1 MLSKRIQALLAIL
14 MIAVLVVPN
23 VPASA
28 LAPLPPQATIAYHNL
43 TGLASYMGSPAEGRP
58 IHTATAAQREQGGE
72 TVARSFLATY
82 GEAFGLRDAYNDL
95 QVMRETQTDIGTSTV
110 RFQQTYRGIPV
121 LAGEMIVQMDSAKD
135 VLSANGEVLPID
147 DLDVTPTI
155 EESAAVQTALELTA
169 KYNGAEVDAL
179 QASQPELWIYNPALL
194 AGYNGAT
201 VLVWRVE
208 VTPKNELDPIRQLVL
223 IDAKRGGT
231 ALTFNQ
237 IDTAK
242 SRLTYNANATTT
254 LPGTLVCSE
263 GTVNCG
269 GGSGDAYFAHTYAG
283 DTYDFYW
290 NNHSRDSINGAG
302 MAIISSVNYSVNYE
316 NAFWS
321 GTQMVYGAGFASADD
336 VVGHELTHGVT
347 ENESRLF
354 YFWQSGAINES
365 FSDVWGEFVDLSNG
379 KGTDTAGTRWQMGED
394 LPASIGV
401 IRNMADPTIYG
412 DPDKITSA
420 NYYTGTGDN
429 GGVHFNSGVNNKAA
443 YLMVDGNTFNGKTV
457 TGLGITKVAKI
468 YYYAQANLLVSGSDY
483 ADLYNALQTSCAA
496 QIGTAGITSADCQEV
511 KDAVDAVEMNLQPV
525 AGYNPDTPT
534 CNVAGKYPA
543 PRFFDNL
550 EAGSGNWTSGY
561 FTGANHWYYDWPY
574 TADYGI
580 FSHSGVHFLYADDY
594 PAVATD
600 TYLRMVNVAN
610 VPANGYMIFNHAYGF
625 ESGFDGGVLEYSTN
639 SGSSWTDAGSLMDG
653 NGYDSTLSTSY
664 GNPLGGRSA
673 FTGLSHG
680 YISTRLNLSSLAG
693 QNVMFRFRMG
703 LDSSGYVWGWW
714 LDDIQVYECVR
725 FSDVGTNHWAYTWIE
740 SLAANGITGGCGTGL
755 YCPTTGVT
763 RDQMAVFLLRGIH
776 GSAYTPPAVGAS
788 TGFNDVP
795 TNYWAAAWI
804 KQLAAEGITGGC
816 GNGNFCPTAPVTR
829 DQMAVFLL
837 RAEHTSSYAPPAVGA
852 STGFN
857 DVPTTFWAAAWIK
870 QLAAEGITGGCGS
883 GNYCPG
889 TTVTRDQMAVF
900 LVRTFN
906 LP

>member
-43 TGLASYMGSPAEGRP
+43 TGLASYMGSPADGRP
-58 IHTATAAQREQGGE
+58 IHTATAAQREQSSE

-95 QVMRETQTDIGTSTV
+95 KVMRETQSDIGTSTV

-121 LAGEMIVQMDSAKD
+121 LAGEMIVQMDATKD
-135 VLSANGEVLPID
+135 VLSANGEVLPIAG
-147 DLDVTPTI
+147 LDVTPTI
-155 EESAAVQTALELTA
+155 EESAAAQAALELTA
-169 KYNGAEVDAL
+169 KYSGADVESL

-208 VTPKNELDPIRQLVL
+208 VTPKNGIDPIRQLVL

-237 IDTAK
+237 IDSAK
-242 SRLTYNANATTT
+242 NRLTYNLSGSTT

-269 GGSGDAYFAHTYAG
+269 GGSGDEYFAHTYAG

-302 MAIISSVNYSVNYE
+302 MAIKSSVNYGINYE
-316 NAFWS
+316 NAFWN
-321 GTQMVYGAGFASADD
+321 GAQMVYGAGFASADD

-379 KGTDTAGTRWQMGED
+379 KGTDTSGTRWQIGED

-412 DPDKITSA
+412 DPDKITSP

-429 GGVHFNSGVNNKAA
+429 GGVHINSGVNNKAA
-443 YLMVDGNTFNGKTV
+443 YLMVDGATFNGKTV
-457 TGLGITKVAKI
+457 TGLGITKTAKI

-483 ADLYNALQTSCAA
+483 ADLYNALQTSCAV

-525 AGYNPDTPT
+525 AGYNPDTAACDT
-534 CNVAGKYPA
+534 VGKYPA

-574 TADYGI
+574 TADLGI
-580 FSHSGVHFLYADDY
+580 FSHSGVHFLYADDH

-600 TYLRMVNVAN
+600 TYLRMVSVAN
-610 VPANGYMIFNHAYGF
+610 VPANGYMIFHHAYGF
-625 ESGFDGGVLEYSTN
+625 ELGYDGGVLEYSTN
-639 SGSSWTDAGSLMDG
+639 GGSSWADAGPLMDG
-653 NGYDSTLSTSY
+653 NGYDSVLSNSF

-673 FTGLSHG
+673 FTGTSHG
-680 YISTRLNLSSLAG
+680 YISTRLNLASLAG

-703 LDSSGYVWGWW
+703 LDSGTYVLGWW
-714 LDDIQVYECVR
+714 LDDIQVYECTR
-725 FSDVGTNHWAYTWIE
+725 FSDVGTNHWAYSWIE
-740 SLAANGITGGCGTGL
+740 KLAANGVTGGCGVGLYCPTVGVTRAQMAVFLLRAEHGSAYTPPPATGIFTDVPTTHWAAAWIEQLYNEGITGGCGTGL
-755 YCPTTGVT
+755 YCPELPVT
-763 RDQMAVFLLRGIH
+763 RDQMAVFLLRGEH
-776 GSAYTPPAVGAS
+776 GATYVPPVVGAG

-795 TNYWAAAWI
+795 TTHWAAAWI

-816 GNGNFCPTAPVTR
+816 AASMYCPT
-829 DQMAVFLL
+829 
-837 RAEHTSSYAPPAVGA
+837 
-852 STGFN
+852 
-857 DVPTTFWAAAWIK
+857 
-870 QLAAEGITGGCGS
+870 
-883 GNYCPG
+883 
-889 TTVTRDQMAVF
+889 TTVSRDQMAVF
-900 LVRTFN
+900 LVRAFN